1 MSVLVKDFEAH
12 RDYVPFILSRS
23 SSNLL
28 LVIFVFTPLL
38 NVMLLTF
45 IPMSIASHFGN
56 WDVALRFSVSFIA
69 TMNLTKFL
77 NEATDSLSNQL
88 DRKHTGLLNVSFGNA
103 VKIVAA
109 IAALLQEYGM
119 LTALYLQIL
128 GSILTNILLIL
139 GWSFIVAGLKFSM
152 SDFETTAAQALTF
165 TEFVLLTCII
175 LMMPTAHHALSNPNS
190 IQGSALS
197 ELADTDSKEQWQD
210 ALLKSVS
217 RATAILTLVMYF
229 VYLFFQLKTHRNL
242 FRNKFRFLDKDVD
255 QRHSLAF
262 VTALTTFCSELLVA
276 SIEELCEKYYF
287 PKSFISLII
296 LPLAN
301 ADNTSAMKMAMRGQM
316 GVTVDICIGSAIQS
330 IALMEPLL
338 VIVGWITGHEVPLF
352 FGKFETIVF
361 FSSVLLALTVVK
373 NGKSNYLEGVVL
385 VTLYLII
392 ALACSQL

>member
-28 LVIFVFTPLL
+28 LAIFVFTPLL

-77 NEATDSLSNQL
+77 NEATDSLSTNQL

-109 IAALLQEYGM
+109 IAALLQVRR

-152 SDFETTAAQALTF
+152 SDFETTAAQALSD
-165 TEFVLLTCII
+165 FVLSV
-175 LMMPTAHHALSNPNS
+175 LMMPTAHHALSNPYS

-197 ELADTDSKEQWQD
+197 D

>member
-28 LVIFVFTPLL
+28 LAIFVFTPLL

-152 SDFETTAAQALTF
+152 SDFETTAAQASSSVAVIEL
-165 TEFVLLTCII
+165 IKI
-175 LMMPTAHHALSNPNS
+175 LCYLF
-190 IQGSALS
+190 I
-197 ELADTDSKEQWQD
+197 EVDTDSDSKEQWQD
-210 ALLKSVS
+210 ELLKSVS
-217 RATAILTLVMYF
+217 RASAILTLVMYF
-229 VYLFFQLKTHRNL
+229 AYLFFQVRYQCSLIKMSIRGVGGIPMRRII
-242 FRNKFRFLDKDVD
+242 FSSD
-255 QRHSLAF
+255 SLAI
-262 VTALTTFCSELLVA
+262 VTAFTTFCSELLVA

-287 PKSFISLII
+287 PKSFISLIL

-330 IALMEPLL
+330 IAFMEPLL
-338 VIVGWITGHEVPLF
+338 VIVGWITGHEVHLF

>member
-1 MSVLVKDFEAH
+1 
-12 RDYVPFILSRS
+12 
-23 SSNLL
+23 
-28 LVIFVFTPLL
+28 
-38 NVMLLTF
+38 MLLTF

-109 IAALLQEYGM
+109 IAALLQGTYHF
-119 LTALYLQIL
+119 AIL

-152 SDFETTAAQALTF
+152 SDFETTAAQASSSF
-165 TEFVLLTCII
+165 MLLTCII
-175 LMMPTAHHALSNPNS
+175 LMMPTAHHALSNPYFM
-190 IQGSALS
+190 QGSALS
-197 ELADTDSKEQWQD
+197 EADTDSKEQWQD
-210 ALLKSVS
+210 VLLKSVS

-229 VYLFFQLKTHRNL
+229 VYLFFQVRY
-242 FRNKFRFLDKDVD
+242 
-255 QRHSLAF
+255 Q
-262 VTALTTFCSELLVA
+262 LVA

-287 PKSFISLII
+287 PKSFISLIL

-330 IALMEPLL
+330 IAFMEPLL
-338 VIVGWITGHEVPLF
+338 VIVGWITGHEVHLF

>member
-28 LVIFVFTPLL
+28 LAIFVFTPLL

-165 TEFVLLTCII
+165 TEFMLLTCII
-175 LMMPTAHHALSNPNS
+175 LIMPTAHHASSNPYS
-190 IQGSALS
+190 MQGSALS
-197 ELADTDSKEQWQD
+197 DE
-210 ALLKSVS
+210 LLKSVS
-217 RATAILTLVMYF
+217 RASAILTLVMYF
-229 VYLFFQLKTHRNL
+229 AYLFFQVRYQCSLIKMSIRGVGGIPMRRII
-242 FRNKFRFLDKDVD
+242 FSSD
-255 QRHSLAF
+255 SLAI
-262 VTALTTFCSELLVA
+262 VTAFTTFCSELLVA

-287 PKSFISLII
+287 PKSFISLIL

-338 VIVGWITGHEVPLF
+338 VIVGWITGHEVHLF

-392 ALACSQL
+392 ALACSQI